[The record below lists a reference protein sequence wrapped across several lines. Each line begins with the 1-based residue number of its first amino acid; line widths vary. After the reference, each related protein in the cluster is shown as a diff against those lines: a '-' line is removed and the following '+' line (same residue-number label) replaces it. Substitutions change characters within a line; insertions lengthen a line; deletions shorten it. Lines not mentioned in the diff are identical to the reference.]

1 MVLDVIADI
10 QIRLSGL
17 TEVSAIK
24 LLSVSRQA
32 GHQRDTEHTFRSDM
46 LNQAD
51 GVFTSEGENET
62 YMVATFDLSDVLA

>member
-17 TEVSAIK
+17 IGVSAIK
-24 LLSVSRQA
+24 LLSLSCQT
-32 GHQRDTEHTFRSDM
+32 GHQKDTEHAFWSDM

-51 GVFTSEGENET
+51 GVFTVGG
-62 YMVATFDLSDVLA
+62 